1 MVKDYRNIYKGNSF
15 SFLMDKKQ
23 VLIIT
28 LLIVA
33 ILFSAASIAINM
45 EIGDFEI
52 SRPFGSD
59 GGSAGSNEANLNIE
73 VLPQGTA
80 P

>member
-1 MVKDYRNIYKGNSF
+1 MINYRNIYKGNSF

-23 VLIIT
+23 VLIVT

-33 ILFSAASIAINM
+33 ILFSAASIVVNM
-45 EIGDFEI
+45 GVGDFKV
-52 SRPFGSD
+52 SNSVSD
-59 GGSAGSNEANLNIE
+59 SGVAMGKNGGNLNIE
-73 VLPQGTA
+73 VLPRGTV